1 MANNTIWRKEN
12 SLSRR
17 DFLATGGT
25 LALGAPL
32 AIAYAAPAETPFD
45 GRRPVNPA
53 IDNLSV
59 VCGINTAMVKADPS
73 SWEMEGQNAV
83 VDAAQV
89 EKTLDAMAL
98 SFSGGDTPDAAWSRI
113 FRKPAHKEWTT
124 VTAAIKVNC
133 IAINHPR
140 IAVVNKV
147 CAELL
152 RLGMKAENI
161 IIYDGCHNAAP
172 LYTAYIGKGLPS
184 GVQVSDKY
192 RALGGTA
199 KVQIPAPKKGNY
211 SCAKALVD
219 GAIDLLVDIAVN
231 KGHQQGFG
239 GTTLTMKNHAGTFDP
254 KPLHLG
260 GGMDYL
266 IAFNKSDAI
275 RGRDFP
281 RQQLCIVDSLWGAR
295 NGPGGPP
302 DKRLDR
308 LVMGTFSPAVDYLTA
323 KKIREIE
330 LKVTHSSIERFITEF
345 GYRVEEV
352 PEMKVVKV

>member
-1 MANNTIWRKEN
+1 MATIPKTP
-12 SLSRR
+12 LSRR
-17 DFLATGGT
+17 DFLSTGTT
-25 LALGAPL
+25 LAIGAPL
-32 AIAYAAPAETPFD
+32 ALSYAAPAETSFN
-45 GRRPVNPA
+45 GRRPVNPQ
-53 IDNLSV
+53 IDNLLV
-59 VCGINTAMVKADPS
+59 VCGINAAMVKADPS
-73 SWEMEGQNAV
+73 SWEMEGQNAT
-83 VDAAQV
+83 VDAAQI
-89 EKTLDAMAL
+89 EKTLDAMAISL
-98 SFSGGDTPDAAWSRI
+98 SGADTAGAAWSRI
-113 FRKPAHKEWTT
+113 FCKPAQKEWKNAK
-124 VTAAIKVNC
+124 AAIKVNC

-147 CAELL
+147 CLELL
-152 RLGMKAENI
+152 RLGIPAENV

-172 LYTAYIGKGLPS
+172 FYSAYIGKGLPA

-192 RALGGTA
+192 SALGGTVKA
-199 KVQIPAPKKGNY
+199 PIPEPKKGEY
-211 SCAKALVD
+211 HCAKALVD
-219 GAIDLLVDIAVN
+219 GSIDLLVDIAVN

-275 RGRDFP
+275 RGKDAS
-281 RQQLCIVDSLWGAR
+281 RQQLCIIDSLWGAK

-308 LVMGTFSPAVDYLTA
+308 LVMGTFSPVIDYLTA
-323 KKIREIE
+323 KKIREPE
-330 LKVTHSSIERFITEF
+330 LKATHKDIERFVTEF

-352 PEMKVVKV
+352 GEMRVVKV